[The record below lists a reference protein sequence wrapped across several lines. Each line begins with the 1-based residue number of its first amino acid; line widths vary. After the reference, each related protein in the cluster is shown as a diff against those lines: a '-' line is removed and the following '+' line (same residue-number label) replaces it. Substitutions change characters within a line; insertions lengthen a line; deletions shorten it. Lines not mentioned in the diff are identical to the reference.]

1 VTLDGRGDGRSFR
14 HGIHPPEHKRPTA
27 AKAIERMP
35 FVDEYVLPLSQHI
48 GAPSAPIVEVGQRV
62 KRGER
67 IADPG
72 GFVSVALH
80 APVTGHIEAIELR
93 LHPNGRMMQSIVV
106 HRDPWSSQAL
116 EGLKGVDLAKLSTAE
131 AIKMIQ
137 MGGIVGLGGAAFP
150 SHVKLSVPEG
160 KVVEEVVINGCECES
175 YLTCDHRLM
184 TESADAVVRGTQI
197 LMKLLGGVRG
207 WIGIEQNKPD
217 AIEALRAVA
226 PDDIEVVGVQVKYPQ
241 GAEKMLVEAL
251 FGVEIPKGGL
261 PLDRGIL
268 TNNVGTTAAL
278 ADLFDRG
285 IPLVERLVTVTGP
298 GVDRPRNLMVP
309 LGTPLRALLEH
320 CGLRSETVQVI
331 AGGPMMGAPQKSI
344 DTPVLKGTSGILC
357 LDSPAT
363 VNLTEF
369 PCIRCGRC
377 LRACPMFLNPARL
390 ARLVRAGRAEEAG
403 SIHLMNCFECASC
416 SYVCP
421 SGIPLVQWMRVGKTE
436 LRNLQRK
443 AAE

>member
-1 VTLDGRGDGRSFR
+1 VPLEARGEAGSFR
-14 HGIHPPEHKRPTA
+14 HGIHPPEHKGATA
-27 AKAIERMP
+27 SQAIERMP

-48 GAPSAPIVEVGQRV
+48 GAPSVPTVEVGQKVR
-62 KRGER
+62 RGQK

-80 APVTGHIEAIELR
+80 APVTGHVEAIELR
-93 LHPNGRMMQSIVV
+93 LHPNGRMMQSIVL
-106 HRDPWSSQAL
+106 HRDPWSAQTF
-116 EGLKGVDLAKLSTAE
+116 EGLGPVAWHPRRPKDAIQAVQE
-131 AIKMIQ
+131 A
-137 MGGIVGLGGAAFP
+137 GIVGLGGAAFP
-150 SHVKLSVPEG
+150 SHVKLSVPAG
-160 KVVEEVVINGCECES
+160 KVVTEVVINGCECEP

-184 TESADAVVRGTQI
+184 TERPEAVIRGTEI

-207 WIGIEQNKPD
+207 WIGVELNKGD
-217 AIEALRAVA
+217 AIEALRALA
-226 PDDIEVVGVQVKYPQ
+226 PEDIQVRGVQVKYPQ

-285 IPLVERLVTVTGP
+285 IPLLERLVTVTGP

-344 DTPVLKGTSGILC
+344 DVPVLKGTSGILC
-357 LDSPAT
+357 LDGPAT
-363 VNLTEF
+363 VNLQEF

-377 LRACPMFLNPARL
+377 VRACPMFLNPARL
-390 ARLVRAGRAEEAG
+390 ARLVRAGRAEGAG
-403 SIHLMNCFECASC
+403 EIHLMNCFECASC

-443 AAE
+443 GS